1 MNGEKLEFSSLSDAV
16 RLMQRITESLNEND
30 PYYED
35 FKFFSAINCT
45 TQSEY
50 RQELKTFLDQ
60 VLSSNIMLVISTP
73 QEDFTQD
80 LERLYNWL

>member
-16 RLMQRITESLNEND
+16 HLMQRITETLIEND

-45 TQSEY
+45 TQSEF

>member
-1 MNGEKLEFSSLSDAV
+1 MNGEMMEFSSLSDAV

-45 TQSEY
+45 TQSEF
-50 RQELKTFLDQ
+50 RQELKTFFDQ
-60 VLSSNIMLVISTP
+60 VLSSNIMLLISTP